1 MILYTIISQCAP
13 VPAGTIVMFDS
24 TPPPGWQIITD
35 FAGRFPLGTN
45 TYGGTLGGTSTHT
58 HTISGTTTSGSTIPN
73 CGGIS
78 WTIYPMDPHSHT
90 FSATTGPASHVPP
103 YRTFI
108 FAKALS
114 DYNALPRNAVVMSYY
129 APTRPEWTDITAS
142 MVNRFPRGDATPGLT
157 GGSATH
163 THTYAG
169 RVDSNWSYSSDI
181 ADHGSTYH
189 TPYRAMHDHAFSG
202 TTGSAS
208 NIPPYRTVRFW
219 KANTWPAFIDS
230 CRIIFMF
237 DTLPSCPY
245 FNLLS
250 EFNGRIPRANTTTG
264 TNGGGT
270 SHTHSFSFTTDTYYG
285 PSVWTGGAVSNH
297 LPHGHSHT
305 ASGTTSSANHMPPY
319 RTVVFATYCGPF
331 GGGEDLAVDENV
343 IFWKGEFEYTVYT
356 LNGKVVDRG
365 KGKDRVRLDN
375 LPAGVY
381 FVIVSRN
388 GVKRTGKI
396 IKRR

>member
-1 MILYTIISQCAP
+1 MP
-13 VPAGTIVMFDS
+13 
-24 TPPPGWQIITD
+24 D
-35 FAGRFPLGTN
+35 FAGRFPLGTT

-73 CGGIS
+73 CGGTS

-90 FSATTGPASHVPP
+90 FSVATSSASHIPP

-114 DYNALPRNAVVMSYY
+114 DFNALPRNAVVMSYY
-129 APTRPEWTDITAS
+129 APTRPEWTDITTS
-142 MVNRFPRGDATPGLT
+142 MIDRFPRGDATPGLT
-157 GGSATH
+157 GGSVTH

-181 ADHGSTYH
+181 ADYGSTYN

-202 TTGSAS
+202 TTGSTS

-219 KANTWPAFIDS
+219 KASTWPAIVDS
-230 CRIIFMF
+230 CRIILMF

-264 TNGGGT
+264 TNGGST
-270 SHTHSFSFTTDTYYG
+270 SHAHSFSFTTDTYYG
-285 PSVWTGGAVSNH
+285 SSVWTGGAVSNH
-297 LPHGHSHT
+297 LPHGHNHS
-305 ASGTTSSANHMPPY
+305 ASGTTSSSNHMPPY
-319 RTVVFATYCGPF
+319 RTVVFATYCGPT
-331 GGGEDLAVDENV
+331 GGGDDLTVNENV
-343 IFWKGEFEYTVYT
+343 ISWRGEFEYAVYT
-356 LNGKVVDRG
+356 LNGKVVARG
-365 KGKDRVRLDN
+365 KGKDRVKLEG
-375 LPAGVY
+375 LPVGVY
-381 FVIVSRN
+381 FVILNRG
-388 GVKRTGKI
+388 GVKRTEKI